1 MRPVKKY
8 VTCIMAFFTSFN
20 FVTLSEFYST
30 MFPVLF
36 TKPIQKLQKESSY
49 MAASACHVI
58 SKEVEN
64 DIFKHNLIFRHIC
77 MYKQHHWQSSG
88 IIIFWCKYYIV
99 TSDALVGS
107 FLDVLFLL
115 LVVILLELQEKPRRK
130 D

>member
-30 MFPVLF
+30 KFPVLF
-36 TKPIQKLQKESSY
+36 TKTIQKLQKESSY

-64 DIFKHNLIFRHIC
+64 DIFKHNLIF
-77 MYKQHHWQSSG
+77 
-88 IIIFWCKYYIV
+88 
-99 TSDALVGS
+99 
-107 FLDVLFLL
+107 
-115 LVVILLELQEKPRRK
+115 
-130 D
+130 

>member
-1 MRPVKKY
+1 
-8 VTCIMAFFTSFN
+8 
-20 FVTLSEFYST
+20 
-30 MFPVLF
+30 
-36 TKPIQKLQKESSY
+36 

-58 SKEVEN
+58 SKKVEN
-64 DIFKHNLIFRHIC
+64 HIFKHNLIFRHIC
-77 MYKQHHWQSSG
+77 MNKQHYWQSSG

-115 LVVILLELQEKPRRK
+115 LAVILLELQEKPTRK